1 VILVQVQVA
10 GCEVCSRPS
19 GQAGP
24 DLQPAAPAERGAG
37 DHAGKD
43 GEHVQA
49 GPDLGNEPL
58 RSRSQLRAVLLRA
71 TYRRISVRHDA
82 YHMRCGG
89 APR

>member
-43 GEHVQA
+43 GSTCR
-49 GPDLGNEPL
+49 L
-58 RSRSQLRAVLLRA
+58 
-71 TYRRISVRHDA
+71 
-82 YHMRCGG
+82 
-89 APR
+89 API